1 MDVSHFIKT
10 CPGSAGP
17 DTVLVDYT
25 LRGAALQVSRPVA
38 EALSNG
44 TLEGLELEAM
54 ARLGILVPDARTGQ
68 QRVGCPFFYT
78 WYNLP

>member
-1 MDVSHFIKT
+1 MDVSRFINN
-10 CPGSAGP
+10 CPGSVGT
-17 DTVLVDYT
+17 DTVLVDST

-38 EALSNG
+38 EALRNG
-44 TLEGLELEAM
+44 TLKGPELEAM